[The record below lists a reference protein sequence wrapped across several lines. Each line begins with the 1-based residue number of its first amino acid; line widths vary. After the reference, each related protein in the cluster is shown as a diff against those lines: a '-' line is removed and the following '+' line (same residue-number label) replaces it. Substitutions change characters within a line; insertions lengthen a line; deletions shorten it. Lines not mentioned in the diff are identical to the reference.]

1 MNRRS
6 FQKKAITASLALGFV
21 PHIPAFTQRADT
33 HLRLGGPIYRKYADP
48 ETWVQAVK
56 AKGYRAA
63 YCPVGV
69 GAKTEEIKAYEA
81 AAKHADIVIAEVGA
95 WSNPISPDAEMAK
108 AAYQKCVD
116 SLTLA
121 DEIGANCCVNIS
133 GSKNPVHW
141 AGPHADNLTPETFEQ
156 IVEVTRKILL
166 EVNPKR
172 TYFVLEPMP
181 WTYPDS
187 VDSYLKLIKAIAHP
201 QFGVHMDPMNL
212 ITTPTLFYR
221 NADLIRD
228 CFRRLGP
235 HIRSC
240 HGKDI
245 VIKEDYYMPQ
255 FTEVR
260 PGLGVLDY
268 QVFLKELAKIPEIPL
283 MMEHLSSEEAYDS
296 AAAHIRAEGEKVGIR
311 L

>member
-1 MNRRS
+1 MNRRNFS
-6 FQKKAITASLALGFV
+6 KKALAASFALGIGSHLAAWGKTA
-21 PHIPAFTQRADT
+21 PIS
-33 HLRLGGPIYRKYADP
+33 LRLGGPIYQKYTDP
-48 ETWVQAVK
+48 ETWIQAVK

-63 YCPVGV
+63 YCPVGL
-69 GAKTEEIKAYEA
+69 GTKTDEIKAYEA
-81 AAKHADIVIAEVGA
+81 AAKKANIVIAEVGA
-95 WSNPISPDAEMAK
+95 WSNPISPDPEMAK

-116 SLTLA
+116 SLALA

-141 AGPHADNLTPETFEQ
+141 AGPHADNLTSETFEQ
-156 IVEVTRKILL
+156 IVEVTRKIILD
-166 EVNPKR
+166 VKPKR
-172 TYFVLEPMP
+172 TFFVLEPMP

-187 VDSYLKLIKAIAHP
+187 VDSYLQLIKAIAHP
-201 QFGVHMDPMNL
+201 HFGVHMDPMNL

-245 VIKEDYYMPQ
+245 VMKEDYYMPQ

-268 QVFLKELAKIPEIPL
+268 QVFLKELSKIPEIPL
-283 MMEHLSSEEAYDS
+283 MMEHLPSEAEYDL
-296 AAAHIRAEGEKVGIR
+296 AASYIRSEGEQVGVN

>member
-1 MNRRS
+1 MNRRNFS
-6 FQKKAITASLALGFV
+6 KKALAASFALGIGSQLTAWGKAA
-21 PHIPAFTQRADT
+21 PIS
-33 HLRLGGPIYRKYADP
+33 LRLGGPIYQKYSEP
-48 ETWVQAVK
+48 EAWIQAVK

-63 YCPVGV
+63 YCPVGL
-69 GAKTEEIKAYEA
+69 GANTTEIKAYEA
-81 AAKHADIVIAEVGA
+81 AAKKADIVIAEVGA
-95 WSNPISPDAEMAK
+95 WSNPISPDTDMAK

-116 SLTLA
+116 SLALA

-141 AGPHADNLTPETFEQ
+141 AGPHADNLTSETFEQ
-156 IVEVTRKILL
+156 IVEVSRKILL

-181 WTYPDS
+181 WTYPDN

-201 QFGVHMDPMNL
+201 HFGVHMDPMNL

-283 MMEHLSSEEAYDS
+283 MMEHLPSEAEYDL
-296 AAAHIRAEGEKVGIR
+296 AAAHIRAEGEKAGIR